1 MASSATM
8 LGLRRFIPDCGGAGM
23 NTMRSIDRRKVE
35 DWLARCRW
43 LATTKLDDRTRDRLD
58 RLVRTLE
65 QDLEEDEVER
75 LSQRRFGG

>member
-1 MASSATM
+1 MFVF
-8 LGLRRFIPDCGGAGM
+8 RRSVPIVVQEGP
-23 NTMRSIDRRKVE
+23 TMRNIDRRKIE

-43 LATTKLDDRTRDRLD
+43 LATTKLDDRTRDRLN

>member
-1 MASSATM
+1 MFVF
-8 LGLRRFIPDCGGAGM
+8 RRSVPIVAQDGP
-23 NTMRSIDRRKVE
+23 TMRNIDRRKIE

>member
-1 MASSATM
+1 
-8 LGLRRFIPDCGGAGM
+8 
-23 NTMRSIDRRKVE
+23 MRSIDRRKVE

-43 LATTKLDDRTRDRLD
+43 LSTTKLDDRTRDRLD